1 MARCYADFLMSRG
14 GMVFFPRD
22 AFSTDSVGV
31 RTYEGRHK
39 ACGLSQRC
47 SVVGTRDRCTVTT
60 ENKVSPL
67 RRRGVGVAAFSL
79 GLSPFSFADKGE
91 ITTREMVLCRDE
103 PPI

>member
-1 MARCYADFLMSRG
+1 MALDKTGQYKKIRKSCGSSPPD
-14 GMVFFPRD
+14 
-22 AFSTDSVGV
+22 
-31 RTYEGRHK
+31 GRLK
-39 ACGLSQRC
+39 F
-47 SVVGTRDRCTVTT
+47 
-60 ENKVSPL
+60 SPL